1 MTLEIDMVT
10 AGIFTGQRQTGP
22 TDEPETPAAPT
33 RTPSTPGS
41 GDAPVRRHSTPLW
54 AEISC

>member
-22 TDEPETPAAPT
+22 TDAFHA
-33 RTPSTPGS
+33 G
-41 GDAPVRRHSTPLW
+41 PL
-54 AEISC
+54 C